1 MKRGDTSP
9 EKLSHKLLLSSM
21 CRLKQQQQQQQQQ
34 QEEDH
39 EAVSGVHDELRAI
52 YRQYVPNKTVCS
64 KSEVN
69 GEGPDSREQQLLA
82 EVQAKYIPSEGGG
95 VEADYDVVG
104 AVGAAGAAGAVESVD
119 VVAGV
124 VREE

>member
-21 CRLKQQQQQQQQQ
+21 CRLKQQQQQQQQQQ

-64 KSEVN
+64 KPEVK
-69 GEGPDSREQQLLA
+69 GREQQLLA

>member
-82 EVQAKYIPSEGGG
+82 EVKAKYIPSEGGG
-95 VEADYDVVG
+95 VE
-104 AVGAAGAAGAVESVD
+104 AVESVD